1 MRVSPL
7 LMLLAAAALLLAAPA
22 AAQDEPILDRLTVR
36 VWPEFD
42 RPAALVFLIGQV
54 AEGTTLPVELR
65 FTLPRGVDLHA
76 VAYIDSAAGAL
87 LDAEHAQNGDTV
99 TLTSPNGSFW
109 IEFYDNALQ
118 SSGSQRSYTL
128 NWNAPYAISTLS
140 YEIQSPYG
148 ARDLRV
154 EQAPVGLFVTDQY
167 GLPTFIITQTGIAAG
182 SPLTLTFSYTRAESG
197 LTVDYIE
204 PESSPAV
211 SAPERGLPAT
221 AFLILVGV
229 IIAALTGVV
238 GYFYSQRRAGWP
250 SAPAPADAQAA
261 PAPSGPPQIPPIADT
276 VLSERELQVLKLVA
290 KGLSNAEIGQ
300 RLGISPKTAARH
312 RENIMA
318 KLDLHSRTELVK
330 HAIRIGLIDLDV
342 EG

>member
-1 MRVSPL
+1 MRVPRL

-42 RPAALVFLIGQV
+42 RPAALVFLIGQT
-54 AEGTTLPVELR
+54 AEGTPLPVELR

-76 VAYIDSAAGAL
+76 VAYIDSAGGTL
-87 LDAEHAQNGDTV
+87 LDAEHALNGDTL
-99 TLTSPNGSFW
+99 TLASPNGSFW
-109 IEFYDNALQ
+109 IEFYDDALQ

-128 NWNAPYAISTLS
+128 SWNAPYAISTLS

-154 EQAPVGLFVTDQY
+154 EQSPVGLFVTDQY
-167 GLPTFIITQTGIAAG
+167 GLPNFIITQTGITAG
-182 SPLTLTFSYTRAESG
+182 SPLTLNFSYTRSERG

-204 PESSPAV
+204 PGSGPAV
-211 SAPERGLPAT
+211 SAPERGLAT
-221 AFLILVGV
+221 SAFLIIVGA
-229 IIAALTGVV
+229 IIAALAAVA
-238 GYFYSQRRAGWP
+238 GYFYSQRRAGQP
-250 SAPAPADAQAA
+250 SAPV
-261 PAPSGPPQIPPIADT
+261 PSGPPQIPAVADT
-276 VLSERELQVLKLVA
+276 TLSERELQVLKLVA
-290 KGLSNAEIGQ
+290 EGLSNTEIGE

-330 HAIRIGLIDLDV
+330 HAIRIGLIDLDT